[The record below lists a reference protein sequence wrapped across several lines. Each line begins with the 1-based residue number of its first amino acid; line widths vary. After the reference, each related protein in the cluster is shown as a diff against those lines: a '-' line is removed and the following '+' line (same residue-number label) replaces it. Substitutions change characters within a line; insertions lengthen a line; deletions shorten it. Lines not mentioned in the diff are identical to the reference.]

1 MQVGLDIVTSAICNP
16 MATCK
21 IIATSWVLWILTLL
35 TTLLSGGL
43 LLHEMLPK
51 DSALSIIAVIAVM
64 AFALFVQRYISR
76 AEVEVTLTDNDVS
89 IVWLKQF
96 LFHRRPNREIP
107 LSDIDSYKY
116 QQDTNFDLFKLTL
129 KDGTEIKLWHFT
141 FTRGDDFKKLVF
153 DFPSIVESYN
163 KKISRKQVTTETNNP
178 KKIEKEKT
186 IFEES
191 YSPLLAGLAILL
203 LLAVPLIFF
212 FKPID
217 KISNPLMGL
226 AAMFGGLF
234 FLTQYFKHRK
244 NKKVE
249 K

>member
-1 MQVGLDIVTSAICNP
+1 
-16 MATCK
+16 MATYK

-43 LLHEMLPK
+43 LLHEILPK
-51 DSALSIIAVIAVM
+51 DSTVSIIAVIAVM

-96 LFHRRPNREIP
+96 LFHRRPNIEIR

-116 QQDTNFDLFKLTL
+116 QQDTNFDVFKLTL
-129 KDGTEIKLWHFT
+129 KNGTDLKLWHFT
-141 FTRGDDFKKLVF
+141 FTRGDDFEKLVF
-153 DFPSIVESYN
+153 DFPAKVERHN
-163 KKISRKQVTTETNNP
+163 KKVERKPTTTETQRP
-178 KKIEKEKT
+178 TKINREKT
-186 IFEES
+186 IFEAA
-191 YSPLLAGLAILL
+191 YSPLLAGFAILL
-203 LLAVPLIFF
+203 LVAVPLIFF

-217 KISNPLMGL
+217 KISNPFMGL
-226 AAMFGGLF
+226 AAMTGGLF
-234 FLTQYFKHRK
+234 FLTQYFKYRK
-244 NKKVE
+244 NNKKE